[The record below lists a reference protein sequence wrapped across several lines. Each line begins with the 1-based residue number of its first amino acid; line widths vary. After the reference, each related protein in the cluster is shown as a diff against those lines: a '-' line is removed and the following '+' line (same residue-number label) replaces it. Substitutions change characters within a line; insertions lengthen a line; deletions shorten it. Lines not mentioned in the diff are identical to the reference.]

1 MNSPEIS
8 VLAAILLCLGGAV
21 ATLLCARWRRVAG
34 LLNLAVTLMSAVLV
48 GVAVVH
54 VLTHGPGSGATFMPF
69 PKLGFALR
77 LYVDGLSAV
86 FLALAAL
93 IAVPAALY
101 SVTYMDHY
109 AEYGVGRYYP
119 HFLVFLS
126 AMYGLVSTTDMMWF
140 FFIFWQLMTL
150 PGYALIRFEHRRRE
164 NVQAANRYLW
174 MMQLACAATMV
185 GAAILATGGAEMSDA
200 RGRLAYDFDT
210 VSPRLT
216 ELLLARPGLST
227 LAFALFL
234 LGFGIKMGMWPFGVV
249 WLPAAHPAA
258 PSPISAMLSGVMIKT
273 GVYGLL
279 RYFLWLVP
287 AEGRDSF
294 PLAAWGFLIAGLGTI
309 TLLLGTWEALRQ
321 EQTKRLLAFHSIGQI
336 GYILLGIGS
345 ALALLEAGPGAAPL
359 AGLALFA
366 ALFHTVNHGI
376 FKGLLFLNA
385 GTLLFRSGTQD
396 LNRLGGWF
404 RHLPITGVTAL
415 LAAFAIAGVPPLNGF
430 ASKWT
435 LYVTGVRGGDYVA
448 YLPVCTV
455 VAILT
460 SALTLASFLKFFGAS
475 FLAPGR
481 ATPRPTEPLR
491 EVGGAMLI
499 PQVFLAA
506 LCLVLG
512 ILPALGYGFLGRALH
527 ASHQGLGSVL
537 ADALPAN
544 TAPLAGLAWLPGQA
558 LLWPLALC
566 VLLGLALLV
575 AAVLYR
581 LGRAGT
587 RRVPRWQCGYVT
599 DANTPPYSAHHYYG
613 ELKRVVGT
621 APRVPA
627 ASDTSSGAQ
636 SAAPAPAASATK
648 KP

>member
-1 MNSPEIS
+1 MSSPEIN

-34 LLNLAVTLMSAVLV
+34 LLNLAVTLASAVLI
-48 GVAVVH
+48 GVAVVQ
-54 VLTHGPGSGATFMPF
+54 VLAQGPGSGATFMPF
-69 PKLGFALR
+69 PRLGFALR

-101 SVTYMDHY
+101 SITYMEHY

-174 MMQLACAATMV
+174 MMQLACGATMV

-210 VSPRLT
+210 VSARLT
-216 ELLLARPGLST
+216 ELLQLHPGLST

-234 LGFGIKMGMWPFGVV
+234 VGFGIKMGMWPFGVV

-287 AEGRDSF
+287 VGARDSY
-294 PLAAWGFLIAGLGTI
+294 PLGAWGFLIAGLGTI

-336 GYILLGIGS
+336 GYILLGTGT
-345 ALALLEAGPGAAPL
+345 ALALLAAGPAAVPL
-359 AGLALFA
+359 AALALFA

-376 FKGLLFLNA
+376 FKALLFLNA
-385 GTLLFRSGTQD
+385 GTLLYRAGTQD

-404 RHLPITGVTAL
+404 RYLPVTGVTAL
-415 LAAFAIAGVPPLNGF
+415 IAAFAIAGVPPLNGF

-460 SALTLASFLKFFGAS
+460 SALTLASFLKFFGAG

-481 ATPRPTEPLR
+481 AAPRATGPLR
-491 EVGGAMLI
+491 EVGGAMLV

-506 LCLVLG
+506 FCLLLG
-512 ILPALGYGFLGRALH
+512 ILPAIGYGFLGKALH

-537 ADALPAN
+537 ADGLPGN

-558 LLWPLALC
+558 VLWPLSLC
-566 VLLGLALLV
+566 VLLGVALLV

-581 LGRAGT
+581 LGQAGT
-587 RRVPRWQCGYVT
+587 RRVPRWQCGYAT

-613 ELKRVVGT
+613 ELKRIVG
-621 APRVPA
+621 AAAHGPA
-627 ASDTSSGAQ
+627 AAEPQTG
-636 SAAPAPAASATK
+636 APAGGPPPPEGAPK